1 MELTKKEREK
11 LIRKISRASGI
22 AQYALA
28 AKMDDEQ
35 LMEAANNLTILNLTK
50 KANDYN
56 RHCQRKKTEEANTKL
71 KEFMSLENSE
81 IVKTGKWLLNALSK
95 GGKERGESLLEKNLV
110 HKEDYNASIE
120 DLKDVISEQKSSS
133 EQNTINATETIQSLE
148 KRISTLTKQQSL
160 IKKYII
166 NNYDSQ
172 VWKNIQLYFDK
183 NSNIG

>member
-1 MELTKKEREK
+1 MELSKKERKK
-11 LIRKISRASGI
+11 LIRKISKASGI
-22 AQYALA
+22 AQYALE
-28 AKMDDEQ
+28 AKTDDEQ
-35 LMEAANNLTILNLTK
+35 VMELANHLTILSLTK

-56 RHCQRKKTEEANTKL
+56 RYCQGKKTEEANNKL

-95 GGKERGESLLEKNLV
+95 GDKERKENLLEKNLV
-110 HKEDYNASIE
+110 HKDDYNASVE
-120 DLKDVISEQKSSS
+120 DLKDVISEQKVTST
-133 EQNTINATETIQSLE
+133 QQTINATETIQILE

-172 VWKNIQLYFDK
+172 VWKDIQWYFDK
-183 NSNIG
+183 NQNIG